1 MDRIKDLVNIQ
12 EQIQTLEQWQGD
24 RDDIIK
30 ECSCA
35 AGAMQD
41 FYEKMIFIAGLHVDV
56 WIKVMEATP
65 KFAYD
70 ALKVAMATE
79 TLGQKG

>member
-56 WIKVMEATP
+56 
-65 KFAYD
+65 
-70 ALKVAMATE
+70 
-79 TLGQKG
+79 